1 MKNRNKSRAAARVL
15 AIILVASMLLA
26 GAGYMFSA
34 LGIFF

>member
-1 MKNRNKSRAAARVL
+1 MRNRDKSRAAARVL

-26 GAGYMFSA
+26 GAGYMLSA